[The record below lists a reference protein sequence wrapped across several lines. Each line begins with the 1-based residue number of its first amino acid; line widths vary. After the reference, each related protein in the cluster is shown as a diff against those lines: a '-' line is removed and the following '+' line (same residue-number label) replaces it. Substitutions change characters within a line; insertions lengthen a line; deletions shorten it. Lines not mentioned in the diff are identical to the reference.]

1 MVRSRSLG
9 QAGRGAA
16 AGPVILA
23 LLTWLVLP
31 MGAQA
36 QGIGCILQADASR
49 RQVLHCRDGLTI
61 TAEEGADLSLVD
73 DNRDGRPE
81 AATVNRGAVFVDAPA
96 RPGRRGFR
104 ILTPQAVAAV
114 RGTQWAVDVDTTKTA
129 VFVVSG
135 RVAVRR
141 VNGGRGVDLGPGQ
154 GVDVEPGIA
163 PLVVKRWPVTRAS
176 ALLARVGR

>member
-1 MVRSRSLG
+1 MRRDRSLR
-9 QAGRGAA
+9 QAVSGAA
-16 AGPVILA
+16 AGPVVLA

-31 MGAQA
+31 GDAEA

-61 TAEEGADLSLVD
+61 TAEEGANLSVVD

-81 AATVNRGAVFVDAPA
+81 AATVNRGAVFIDTPA
-96 RPGRRGFR
+96 QSGRSGFR

-114 RGTQWAVDVDTTKTA
+114 RGTQWAVDVDGTKTA

-135 RVAVRR
+135 RVLVRR
-141 VNGGRGVDLGPGQ
+141 TSGGRGVDLGPGQ
-154 GVDVEPGIA
+154 GVDVEPGTA
-163 PLVVKRWPVTRAS
+163 PLVVKTWPAARAS